1 MSSLQ
6 KPNDLQE
13 DDKDG
18 EDTSDDEALGK
29 KKKKKKKK
37 VCGIINSIHCAL
49 LTYSTGLCSNGGRE

>member
-1 MSSLQ
+1 MSSSQ

-13 DDKDG
+13 DDEDG
-18 EDTSDDEALGK
+18 EDTSDDEALG

>member
-1 MSSLQ
+1 MSSSQ

-13 DDKDG
+13 DDEDG
-18 EDTSDDEALGK
+18 EDTSDDEALG
-29 KKKKKKKK
+29 KKKKKKK